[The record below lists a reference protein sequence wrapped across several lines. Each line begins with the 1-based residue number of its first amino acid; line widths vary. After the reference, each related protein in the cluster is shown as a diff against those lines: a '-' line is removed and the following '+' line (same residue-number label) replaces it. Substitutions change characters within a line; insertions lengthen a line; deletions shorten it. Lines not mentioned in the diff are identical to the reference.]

1 MTEFYLDTEL
11 TDRDIGYV
19 ARTCAASPYSLAE
32 LDRIMFCEVGP
43 AFAPNLLSM
52 AGEWAGWREEF
63 IQERILKTYKPWF
76 RVMYVLNPFK
86 RFMRLKWGTALKQIA
101 ELRRAQGDNAL

>member
-11 TDRDIGYV
+11 TDRDIAYV

-63 IQERILKTYKPWF
+63 IKERILQTHRRWF
-76 RVMYVLNPFK
+76 YAFYVLNPFK
-86 RFMRLKWGTALKQIA
+86 RFMRLKWGTALRQIA
-101 ELRRAQGDNAL
+101 ELRGGRKRNAL